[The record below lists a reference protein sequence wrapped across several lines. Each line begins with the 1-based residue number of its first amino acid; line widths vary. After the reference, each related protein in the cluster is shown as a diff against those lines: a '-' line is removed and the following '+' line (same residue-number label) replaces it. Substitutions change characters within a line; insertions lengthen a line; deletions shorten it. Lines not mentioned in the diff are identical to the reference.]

1 MKKFKTKSNE
11 KIRTSGITLIAVIV
25 TIIVLLILAGISIAM
40 IRNSNLLD
48 KTKIAKGKYSNSQKE
63 ETATIDDYSNQIENY
78 KVAENGRDTV
88 TISKEEYEEL
98 KNANSYSK
106 EETKI
111 GTWIDGKP
119 IYRKVVPVVI
129 TGTTAHNIDNLDTL
143 VNYDLMWYDDTDNVW
158 YNRFRL
164 WEQSYGVGLE
174 ININSNDINIGSNKY
189 NSIDWTKR
197 TSRGF
202 AILEYTKTTD
212 AATKN

>member
-1 MKKFKTKSNE
+1 MKTKENL
-11 KIRTSGITLIAVIV
+11 KQNKAITLVAMTI
-25 TIIVLLILAGISIAM
+25 TIIIILILASIIIIQLRNNGILK
-40 IRNSNLLD
+40 N
-48 KTKIAKGKYSNSQKE
+48 TKMAKEKFTNSQKDE
-63 ETATIDDYSNQIENY
+63 NETIDDYSNQIENY
-78 KVAENGRDTV
+78 KIAGSGRDTV

-143 VNYDLMWYDDTDNVW
+143 VNYDLMWYDDNDNVW

-174 ININSNDINIGSNKY
+174 MNINSNDINIGSNKY